1 MQRNLSVISAWCRR
15 QSHKCI
21 GKSGNTYD
29 NPAKNI
35 SLKVMTARSAAFLLW
50 QCGGTNWYLM
60 SFPRNNSS
68 VMWVWRIVMLGYQ
81 IYHLSLSTIMTLIL
95 ISLEQ
100 AWYNCNHKGSIPIH
114 KSLLWWT
121 LRGTF
126 PLDMCR
132 VFLDQLQLQIPN
144 VFSLLF
150 PRGITSSSSIS
161 DSISLFW
168 LFYSCVLRLLQ
179 VSFSNVFFCLPW
191 DLAKLR
197 GNFFDSFE

>member
-1 MQRNLSVISAWCRR
+1 MIIRR
-15 QSHKCI
+15 KTFPW
-21 GKSGNTYD
+21 K
-29 NPAKNI
+29 
-35 SLKVMTARSAAFLLW
+35 LW
-50 QCGGTNWYLM
+50 QPVLQHFFCDSAGEPIDISWFFL
-60 SFPRNNSS
+60 RNNSL
-68 VMWVWRIVMLGYQ
+68 VMWVWIIVMLGYQ
-81 IYHLSLSTIMTLIL
+81 IYHLSLSAIMTLIL

-150 PRGITSSSSIS
+150 PRGSLPHPPYLVLFLCS
-161 DSISLFW
+161 DFFIH
-168 LFYSCVLRLLQ
+168 
-179 VSFSNVFFCLPW
+179 VS
-191 DLAKLR
+191 
-197 GNFFDSFE
+197 